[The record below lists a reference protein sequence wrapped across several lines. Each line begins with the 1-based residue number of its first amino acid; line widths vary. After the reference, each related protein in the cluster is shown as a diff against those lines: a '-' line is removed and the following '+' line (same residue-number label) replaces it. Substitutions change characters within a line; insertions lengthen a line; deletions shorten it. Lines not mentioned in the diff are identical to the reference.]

1 MRNNKVLWR
10 ITLMCTA
17 SLQMAAIGMSPMLSS
32 MAKAFPEA
40 STQTIQFV
48 MTLPAL
54 VVAVM
59 GFVFAF
65 LSDRIPN
72 NVLTGAGCLI
82 AVVMSLGAAFFHP
95 SLGILYFWS
104 IILGVANG
112 LAANGQSVLVNK
124 LFNEKEKP
132 GVLGFQTFAA
142 SIGAMIMT
150 FVGGFLTD
158 ISWNLG
164 YLAYLI
170 GIPGAV
176 CCFFLLP
183 NVIRPLER
191 TKEFAPEAQEN
202 APGSAESQGK
212 LKITQMILPFLAAFI
227 GNLTFNISGTNLSM
241 FVEAE
246 KLGTAAQAGTAATI
260 MLLVGGLAGLAFG
273 LLYKR
278 IKAHLV
284 TLGML
289 LLTAGYVIVFFTRS
303 YAVLIVA
310 CVVFCG
316 AISFIMSCLTMY
328 CFRIGRKDT
337 ALAIA
342 LLLSGAHA
350 GVLISP
356 VVTNI
361 SAAVFGTEDV
371 KYRFLFGA
379 ILAGVT
385 AVVAAVYII
394 LKARKGKNEKTEKA

>member
-1 MRNNKVLWR
+1 MF
-10 ITLMCTA
+10 A
-17 SLQMAAIGMSPMLSS
+17 AFLQMAGMAMSPMIAGI
-32 MAKAFPEA
+32 AKAFPEA
-40 STQTIQFV
+40 SDSAVQLV
-48 MTLPAL
+48 MTLPS
-54 VVAVM
+54 VVIIVI

-65 LSDRIPN
+65 LSNRIPN
-72 NVLTGAGCLI
+72 NILTGAGCLI
-82 AVVMSLGAAFFHP
+82 AVVMSIGAAFFHP

-104 IILGVANG
+104 VILGVANG

-164 YLAYLI
+164 YLAYLFAV
-170 GIPGAV
+170 PGAI

-183 NVIRPLER
+183 NVIKPLER
-191 TKEFAPEAQEN
+191 TKEFAPEGQEN
-202 APGSAESQGK
+202 APEDAESQGK

-227 GNLTFNISGTNLSM
+227 GNLTFNISGTNMSM

-260 MLLVGGLAGLAFG
+260 MLLVGGLGGLAFG

-289 LLTAGYVIVFFTRS
+289 LLMAGYIIIFFTRS
-303 YAVLIVA
+303 YAVLIIA
-310 CVVFCG
+310 CVVFGG

-328 CFRIGRKDT
+328 CYRIAGKDT

-342 LLLSGAHA
+342 ILLSGAHI

-361 SAAVFGTEDV
+361 AAAVFGTEDV

-394 LKARKGKNEKTEKA
+394 LKARKEKTAETEKAQ